1 MEKVVNII
9 VIVDRRY
16 ILLTRIREGDFW
28 TLPGG
33 RAEKG
38 ESLKVALRRE
48 TDEELPNVTILELIP
63 YKKFKG
69 ITSGH
74 GNKSIY
80 ESDYETLLNK
90 EIVKSFA
97 ENLNG
102 EITLHEVID
111 NEFAKLLGT
120 SNNSSAIFLPQHYKH
135 MFVAWCNTSFRQDL

>member
-1 MEKVVNII
+1 MEKVVNMI
-9 VIVDRRY
+9 VIVGRRS

-69 ITSGH
+69 ITPHS
-74 GNKSIY
+74 K
-80 ESDYETLLNK
+80 
-90 EIVKSFA
+90 V
-97 ENLNG
+97 
-102 EITLHEVID
+102 EVIVSTF
-111 NEFAKLLGT
+111 FAGIRGSIEPGAELTGATFSLSQSLKELNLTNITKDIIKSLKKDGY
-120 SNNSSAIFLPQHYKH
+120 L
-135 MFVAWCNTSFRQDL
+135 